1 MGVKDLVCSGG
12 NDEALR
18 AMWENLTSDPNPE
31 MMAAFEEVL
40 GKLTGDLQRKS
51 AERHDLETTLK
62 IRNKTQEQHL
72 EVCALAGRGGTTCSV
87 FIRFK

>member
-1 MGVKDLVCSGG
+1 MELSC
-12 NDEALR
+12 NLDEDLR
-18 AMWENLTSDPNPE
+18 ALWENLRFDPNPE

-51 AERHDLETTLK
+51 AEREDLETTLK

-72 EVCALAGRGGTTCSV
+72 QVGL
-87 FIRFK
+87 